1 MAIEGANVLEIC
13 WFDDYLASQWSYLK
27 EAILVG
33 PAEGHAPRV
42 THICPS
48 DDTVAMEQA
57 IPRPP
62 NRPQPHVTVT
72 QHSDITPELLKLVR
86 GISLAGSGWQVPP
99 AGGFIDKEVQE
110 PVQLTQAIADD
121 L

>member
-13 WFDDYLASQWSYLK
+13 WFDDYRASQGSYLK

-33 PAEGHAPRV
+33 PTQGHDPRV

-48 DDTVAMEQA
+48 GDTIAMEQA

-62 NRPQPHVTVT
+62 KRPKPHVTVAR
-72 QHSDITPELLKLVR
+72 HSDITPERLKLVC
-86 GISLAGSGWQVPP
+86 GVSLAGSGWQMPP
-99 AGGFIDKEVQE
+99 PGDLVDKDVQE
-110 PVQLTQAIADD
+110 PVQLAQAVTDNP
-121 L
+121 

>member
-13 WFDDYLASQWSYLK
+13 WFDDYRASQWSYLK

-33 PAEGHAPRV
+33 PTQGHDPRV

-48 DDTVAMEQA
+48 GDTIAVEQA

-62 NRPQPHVTVT
+62 KRPKPNVTVAR
-72 QHSDITPELLKLVR
+72 HSDITPERLKLVC
-86 GISLAGSGWQVPP
+86 GISLVRSDWQVPP
-99 AGGFIDKEVQE
+99 ARGFIDKDVQE
-110 PVQLTQAIADD
+110 PVQLAQAIADD